1 MEHRLFGVS
10 QETES
15 SWEDCLGAAH
25 LAFVLDFVNRR
36 QADEE
41 AAIAKFHAECG
52 TEPNSPQ

>member
-52 TEPNSPQ
+52 TEPNSP